1 MTGLARKSHEPKRSW
16 DFRAIEPL
24 RNAGGD
30 ARATMIGV
38 GRALAPPPSEP
49 DKRYSRIRLSS

>member
-1 MTGLARKSHEPKRSW
+1 MRAPNLKVKTSNTQSVPAKMTAADVEP
-16 DFRAIEPL
+16 EL
-24 RNAGGD
+24 
-30 ARATMIGV
+30 IGV